1 MLKKTKSKRPG
12 KPAQPAAGA
21 NLDPNLMAMTRE
33 VGRLLDQNEEAT
45 RVFAEM
51 LQTAGEQDPEA
62 VLTFLTRQLG
72 KKVLPLLRGLALD
85 DDERTALAAL
95 KALPLLG
102 TRAAGEALAEAY
114 AAYPEGDRGRAA
126 WTGVQA
132 LQARG
137 INIEVPE
144 PEGARAATA
153 AFQLREV
160 WESLPDAVGSR
171 QTFARIQ
178 DRYGVWQVVAVVSND
193 RAGLKDAFVAPL
205 GANEWRKR
213 VEQWRGAGIM
223 MDQVP
228 HDYARWRVEQ
238 MRQLNAQTGLDVPEP
253 LAAWDEFVG
262 PPSESYE
269 LPDPTQRVRTKSA
282 EEKEELQGHMGCLMH
297 APAFQA
303 WAIEPA
309 DVQPWR
315 EEWLKI
321 GDEHDPMDEEGAQ
334 ALEELAGRIVP
345 EVISAEV
352 IALYRDR
359 LLDCARKLDWW
370 GLTHEA
376 DVAASVVVALDEGT
390 PAGKIGFFH
399 ELVLT
404 GLQFL
409 DEIIADNEDPE
420 KLRYDPMAPVE

>member
-21 NLDPNLMAMTRE
+21 NLDPQLMAMTRE
-33 VGRLLDQNEEAT
+33 VGRLLDENEEAP
-45 RVFAEM
+45 RAFAEM
-51 LQTAGEQDPEA
+51 LQSLGDQDPEV
-62 VLTFLTRQLG
+62 VLSFLTRQLG
-72 KKVLPLLRGLALD
+72 KKMLPLLRGLALD
-85 DDERTALAAL
+85 EDERTALAAL

-102 TRAAGEALAEAY
+102 TRAAGEVLAEAY
-114 AAYPEGDRGRAA
+114 AAHSEGERGRAA

-144 PEGARAATA
+144 PEGVRSNTE
-153 AFQLREV
+153 AFQLREI

-223 MDQVP
+223 MDQIPDV
-228 HDYARWRVEQ
+228 YARWRVEQ
-238 MRQLNAQTGLDVPEP
+238 MRQLNEKTELPVPEP
-253 LAAWDEFVG
+253 VAAWDKFVG
-262 PPSESYE
+262 PVSESYE
-269 LPDPTQRVRTKSA
+269 PPDPTHRVRTKSA
-282 EEKEELQGHMGCLMH
+282 EEKEELLGHMGCLMH

-315 EEWLKI
+315 EDWVKI
-321 GDEHDPMDEEGAQ
+321 VEEQDPSTEEGMEALQ
-334 ALEELAGRIVP
+334 ALAERIVP
-345 EVISAEV
+345 EAISAET
-352 IALYRDR
+352 IDLYRDR
-359 LLDCARKLDWW
+359 LLDCARKLEWW
-370 GLTHEA
+370 GLSHEA

-390 PAGKIGFFH
+390 PAGKIGFFQ
-399 ELVLT
+399 ELVFT
-404 GLQFL
+404 ALQFL
-409 DEIIADNEDPE
+409 EEILEDGEDPE
-420 KLRYDPMAPVE
+420 QLRYDPLAPIE